1 MGDNIEYNIQSK
13 IDLQKQEGQ
22 LEYDIA
28 GRLISAPE
36 NYY

>member
-1 MGDNIEYNIQSK
+1 MGDNIEYNIQSQ

-22 LEYDIA
+22 LEYDIT
-28 GRLISAPE
+28 GRLISATE